1 MITLQTNLDP
11 VRRSLFLALGLIA
24 ACGDSKGDT
33 TEAGTTSAS
42 SASSSSSGGLAST
55 GDEPT
60 SATSEATGSASAT
73 GTGTG
78 TTSDTGGTTLAT
90 SGVSAT
96 EATTTT
102 SGSSGD
108 GSTTAGDE
116 SSESGDTIGPDCV
129 ELMQDTDPPVPS
141 GWVKCGDQLPH
152 RVEQVTCEVT
162 KTTHACEMK
171 EPMDPCQVDADCV
184 EKPFGSCHQFDGIG
198 FLGCGCVY
206 GCETDADCD
215 AGFVCRCGGD
225 VLGAFT
231 TCTPSECADDGDC
244 AGEVC
249 QFAQTYGEDCPLE
262 VNDGHCSTPSD
273 SCDSDTMCGTTGCLF
288 DLEQKSWQCSGA
300 ICGRPFV
307 VDDRPVTA
315 AMAERG
321 DWCGLV
327 GVPAASPEL
336 AERLAAHWTEIG
348 LYEHASVAS
357 FARFILQLLAV
368 GAPASLVSDAQRAL
382 ADEVE
387 HARVCFA
394 LASLYAGTG
403 VGPGPLPQ
411 AHDGGVTGLAAI
423 TAAVV
428 REACV
433 GETLSALEV
442 RESAARAEDPGLRR
456 VLAGVADDEQRHA
469 ELGWRFVQWAR
480 ARLDAA
486 GRALVAEA
494 FASAIADAE
503 LQVARLTGEAGAPE
517 LRAHGVVD
525 APLRATVW
533 AHGLRAIVKPS
544 LLALAA

>member
-1 MITLQTNLDP
+1 MITLHSNLDP

-33 TEAGTTSAS
+33 TDAGTTSAS
-42 SASSSSSGGLAST
+42 SSSSSSSSGGSLST

-60 SATSEATGSASAT
+60 TATSEPTGSASAT
-73 GTGTG
+73 GTATG
-78 TTSDTGGTTLAT
+78 TTTDPGGTTMAT

-96 EATTTT
+96 EAATTT
-102 SGSSGD
+102 GSSSD
-108 GSTTAGDE
+108 GTTAGEE
-116 SSESGDTIGPDCV
+116 SSESGDTVGPDCV

-152 RVEQVTCEVT
+152 RAQQVTCEVT
-162 KTTHACEMK
+162 TTKHACEM
-171 EPMDPCQVDADCV
+171 EDPMGQCLVDADCV
-184 EKPFGSCHQFDGIG
+184 ERPFGSCHQFDGIG
-198 FLGCGCVY
+198 FIGCGCVY

-225 VLGAFT
+225 VLGAYT
-231 TCTPSECADDGDC
+231 TCTPSECDDDGDC
-244 AGEVC
+244 PGEVC
-249 QFAQTYGEDCPLE
+249 QFAETYGEDCPLE
-262 VNDGHCSTPSD
+262 VNDGHCSTPAD
-273 SCDSDTMCGTTGCLF
+273 ACDSDQVCGSTGCLF

-307 VDDRPVTA
+307 VEDRPVIA
-315 AMAERG
+315 GMAERG

-327 GVPAASPEL
+327 GVPAASPAL
-336 AERLAAHWTEIG
+336 AARLAAHWTEIG

-368 GAPASLVSDAQRAL
+368 GAPAAMVTDAQRAL

-394 LASLYAGTG
+394 LASLYSGTG

-411 AHDGGVTGLAAI
+411 TNDVGVTGLAAI

-442 RESAARAEDPGLRR
+442 RESAARTTDPGLRR
-456 VLAGVADDEQRHA
+456 ILEGIADDEQRHA
-469 ELGWRFVQWAR
+469 ELGWRFVHWAR
-480 ARLDAA
+480 AQLDAA
-486 GRALVAEA
+486 GQAMVAEV
-494 FASAIADAE
+494 FAAAIAEAE
-503 LQVARLTGEAGAPE
+503 LQAGRMIGEAGTPE

-525 APLRATVW
+525 APLRAVVW
-533 AHGLRAIVKPS
+533 GHGLRAVIKLS
-544 LLALAA
+544 ALALAA